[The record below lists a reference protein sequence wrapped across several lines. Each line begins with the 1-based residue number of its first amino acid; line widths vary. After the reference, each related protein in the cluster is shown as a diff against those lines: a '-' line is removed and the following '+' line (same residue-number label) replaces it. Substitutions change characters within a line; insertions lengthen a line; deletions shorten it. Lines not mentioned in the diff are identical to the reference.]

1 MKGLAVALLAL
12 ATRAAA
18 EVTVEAKP
26 QITYFTTLAGTT
38 VTTRGNQGTHLADG
52 APQPRVGP
60 ESGTPDNIDAR
71 ELPRS
76 ADSRRYAISP
86 RRRSATK

>member
-26 QITYFTTLAGTT
+26 QITYFTTLSAS
-38 VTTRGNQGTHLADG
+38 GNYGHYAWK
-52 APQPRVGP
+52 PRN
-60 ESGTPDNIDAR
+60 S
-71 ELPRS
+71 
-76 ADSRRYAISP
+76 SRRRRASAS
-86 RRRSATK
+86 RRSRIWDA